1 MCVCIYGMLSHDNNG
16 CSPLAQ
22 LIIWYEGHM
31 VFNIHFNYLQ
41 LVGDGVIMF
50 VIFLALAYIFCPLLA
65 VVLCFSCVR
74 LRNVPF
80 VMNGDM

>member
-1 MCVCIYGMLSHDNNG
+1 
-16 CSPLAQ
+16 
-22 LIIWYEGHM
+22 M